1 MVSSELWFGA
11 SPSFYNG
18 VATQSLRFDDGSS
31 SNLTRTFVTPTNS
44 QKWCLNVWVKRG
56 NLGTNFTIIGQDY
69 VSTSESML
77 RFDSNDRLEWQNYS
91 AGGVTIVNDLTTTQ
105 VFRDTS
111 AWYNIHLIF
120 DTVDRSGDD
129 RQQIW
134 VNGEQVTSF
143 VDTTR
148 SSNTSVWNTAR
159 DHHIGQRLS
168 SGYYDG
174 YMSEIN
180 FVDGLALDP
189 TYFGETKNGV
199 WIAKNPVVSD
209 YGNNGFRLQFNQTG
223 TGADASGIGAD
234 TSGNNKHFTATGL
247 DSYDVLPDSPENNF
261 ATLNPLDVTSAT
273 LSEGNLKIV
282 SPANIGANSSFKV
295 SSGKWY
301 AEFYIDNSGSTTVNA
316 HVIVGDIDFVANFY
330 GTVGSFVA
338 YRADGDING
347 TGGNATFTTGDI
359 IAVAIDADNGTV
371 AWYKNNAVQSTTVSS
386 LSYTAYTPSIV
397 NFNGSG
403 AFAVANFG
411 QDGSFAGSL
420 TSGIGTATDGN
431 GNGLFKYAPPSS
443 FLALCT
449 SNLSDDDL
457 PISPN
462 ALTQADDHFNTVLY
476 QGNGSPA
483 QHTIGFRPNLV
494 WGKRRNIG
502 NQNHWWINDV
512 TDIDAFMS
520 SDNTNDEGSEA
531 NGTTFNA
538 NGSFTTA
545 NNDLFVNNG
554 SNYVVWAWKGNGTG
568 TATSNTSGSINSTVS
583 ANTTAGFS
591 IVAFEGNKTK
601 GATVGHGLGVK
612 PDMIIM
618 KNRDLSISWVV
629 WFPNLQAN
637 NQLLELNST
646 GGTLTNTSDVNAWW
660 NNTSPTDTL
669 ITLGDYDGINDDLS
683 MVAYCFN
690 SVEGYS
696 KFGSYTGNA
705 DSGGDGT
712 FIFLGFRPSFVLI
725 KTTTISGQYWILRD
739 NKRDTFNNDSNGS
752 SLYANENLTEGTGN
766 IDIDFLSN
774 GMKMRDSGNN
784 TNGSGTYIY
793 MAFAEVPFKYA
804 LAR

>member
-1 MVSSELWFGA
+1 
-11 SPSFYNG
+11 
-18 VATQSLRFDDGSS
+18 
-31 SNLTRTFVTPTNS
+31 
-44 QKWCLNVWVKRG
+44 
-56 NLGTNFTIIGQDY
+56 
-69 VSTSESML
+69 
-77 RFDSNDRLEWQNYS
+77 
-91 AGGVTIVNDLTTTQ
+91 
-105 VFRDTS
+105 
-111 AWYNIHLIF
+111 
-120 DTVDRSGDD
+120 
-129 RQQIW
+129 
-134 VNGEQVTSF
+134 
-143 VDTTR
+143 
-148 SSNTSVWNTAR
+148 
-159 DHHIGQRLS
+159 
-168 SGYYDG
+168 
-174 YMSEIN
+174 
-180 FVDGLALDP
+180 
-189 TYFGETKNGV
+189 
-199 WIAKNPVVSD
+199 
-209 YGNNGFRLQFNQTG
+209 
-223 TGADASGIGAD
+223 
-234 TSGNNKHFTATGL
+234 
-247 DSYDVLPDSPENNF
+247 
-261 ATLNPLDVTSAT
+261 
-273 LSEGNLKIV
+273 
-282 SPANIGANSSFKV
+282 
-295 SSGKWY
+295 
-301 AEFYIDNSGSTTVNA
+301 
-316 HVIVGDIDFVANFY
+316 
-330 GTVGSFVA
+330 
-338 YRADGDING
+338 
-347 TGGNATFTTGDI
+347 
-359 IAVAIDADNGTV
+359 
-371 AWYKNNAVQSTTVSS
+371 
-386 LSYTAYTPSIV
+386 
-397 NFNGSG
+397 
-403 AFAVANFG
+403 
-411 QDGSFAGSL
+411 
-420 TSGIGTATDGN
+420 
-431 GNGLFKYAPPSS
+431 
-443 FLALCT
+443 
-449 SNLSDDDL
+449 
-457 PISPN
+457 ISPN